1 LSTPQLSTKD
11 VASSKG
17 AAPILVSEE
26 LVRRG
31 VNVDQ
36 VIDQLIDTGFS
47 KTLTASK

>member
-1 LSTPQLSTKD
+1 V
-11 VASSKG
+11 VASKA

-36 VIDQLIDTGFS
+36 VIDQLLDSGVQQ
-47 KTLTASK
+47 AVARQ

>member
-1 LSTPQLSTKD
+1 
-11 VASSKG
+11 VIASKA

-36 VIDQLIDTGFS
+36 VIDQLIDTGF
-47 KTLTASK
+47 KETVARQ